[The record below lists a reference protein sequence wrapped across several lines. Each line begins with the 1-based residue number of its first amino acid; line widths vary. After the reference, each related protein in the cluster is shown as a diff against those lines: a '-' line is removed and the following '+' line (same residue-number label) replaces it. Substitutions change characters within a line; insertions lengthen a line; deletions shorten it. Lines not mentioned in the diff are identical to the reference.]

1 VAAMMLRYRVVK
13 SATYW
18 VIEDVREHRAL
29 TWCYSETTAKMIC
42 DLLNAD
48 AQR

>member
-1 VAAMMLRYRVVK
+1 MNLRYRVVK

-18 VIEDVREHRAL
+18 VIEDVRTSRAL